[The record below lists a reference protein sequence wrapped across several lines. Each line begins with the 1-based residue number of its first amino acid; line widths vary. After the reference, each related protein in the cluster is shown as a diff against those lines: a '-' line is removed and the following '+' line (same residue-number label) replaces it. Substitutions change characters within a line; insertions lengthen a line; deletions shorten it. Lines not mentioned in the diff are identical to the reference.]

1 MERAA
6 GPLQAAFSSPVLE
19 SKAPGAP
26 LDCVKTDCRSPSPR
40 GDGAGASHFSAEH
53 FSAELPACPEDGILP
68 ATPHLNQLLAL
79 GALPASASSAFAAPG
94 QPRESARW
102 MFCVAGAKLKVSGE

>member
-1 MERAA
+1 MEHAA
-6 GPLQAAFSSPVLE
+6 GPLRAAFSSPVLE

-26 LDCVKTDCRSPSPR
+26 LDCVETDCGSPSPR
-40 GDGAGASHFSAEH
+40 GDGAGASHS
-53 FSAELPACPEDGILP
+53 SAELPVCPEDGILP

-79 GALPASASSAFAAPG
+79 GALPASASSAFAASG